1 MARRMETCGW
11 RDQCGAAI
19 RASGPNRGLRN
30 RSGFHKQS
38 GALTH
43 AHTQYHAAHPVWLLT
58 FWTDH
63 RLRAHHNQHDVL
75 RSVRAGKIQGHNRFR
90 IFSLHPGFAHLAV
103 PSRTNVVS
111 FMCPT
116 CCETG
121 PGPCVDCPS
130 GGWSEFDYAL
140 SISGGTNRT
149 YAKSSEARKCKYPSP
164 LTATRMR
171 CSTCLAGEY

>member
-1 MARRMETCGW
+1 MARRMATCGW

-75 RSVRAGKIQGHNRFR
+75 RSVRAGKIQGHNRSAFFLCTPDLR
-90 IFSLHPGFAHLAV
+90 TLPCRPEQTLCLSCVQRAVRQGQARASIARLVGGRSSTMLCRFPGGQTEPTQKVLRRVNANTPPLSLQRACAA
-103 PSRTNVVS
+103 
-111 FMCPT
+111 
-116 CCETG
+116 
-121 PGPCVDCPS
+121 
-130 GGWSEFDYAL
+130 AL
-140 SISGGTNRT
+140 V
-149 YAKSSEARKCKYPSP
+149 
-164 LTATRMR
+164 
-171 CSTCLAGEY
+171 

>member
-11 RDQCGAAI
+11 RDECGAAI

-63 RLRAHHNQHDVL
+63 RLRAQQDVL
-75 RSVRAGKIQGHNRFR
+75 RSVRAGKIQGHNRSAFFLCTPICAPCR
-90 IFSLHPGFAHLAV
+90 AV
-103 PSRTNVVS
+103 QNKRCVFHVSNV
-111 FMCPT
+111 
-116 CCETG
+116 
-121 PGPCVDCPS
+121 
-130 GGWSEFDYAL
+130 L
-140 SISGGTNRT
+140 
-149 YAKSSEARKCKYPSP
+149 
-164 LTATRMR
+164 
-171 CSTCLAGEY
+171 